1 MHAVLLA
8 AEEGHRELAMP
19 TIGYGIVALSVLMAA
34 LLVTFAFRNIGAR
47 N

>member
-8 AEEGHRELAMP
+8 AEEAHVELAMP
-19 TIGYGIVALSVLMAA
+19 PIWYGIIALSVLMAA
-34 LLVTFAFRNIGAR
+34 LLVTYAFRNIGAR